1 MDILEHLIEDYG
13 LLTLLEQND
22 IEERTV
28 LEMLIHKGLIDIED
42 YTFEDIEI
50 DD

>member
-13 LLTLLEQND
+13 LLKLLEQND

-28 LEMLIHKGLIDIED
+28 LEMLIHKGCLL
-42 YTFEDIEI
+42 YTSDSADEAYDV
-50 DD
+50 